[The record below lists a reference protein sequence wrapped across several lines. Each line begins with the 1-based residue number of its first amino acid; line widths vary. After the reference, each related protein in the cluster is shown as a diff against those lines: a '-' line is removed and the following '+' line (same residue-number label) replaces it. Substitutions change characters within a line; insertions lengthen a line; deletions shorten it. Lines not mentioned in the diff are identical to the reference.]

1 MGSNDIDVTGKRIVI
16 TGATNGIGKEIAR
29 ALARRGAS
37 LTLVARNETKAA
49 ATADELQR
57 EPGAQGRPDIISG
70 DLSDLASVRR
80 AGERIRTRYAGID
93 VLINNAGI
101 HALFARTTVDGF
113 ESMTATNHLGPFLLT
128 NLLLDQLIAAAP
140 SRIVVTASEAH
151 RNGGR
156 PDLAHLGE
164 PRGFGPIGS
173 FRAYGQSKLMN
184 ILFTQELARRLDG
197 SGVTVNCFCPGA
209 NATGLISDDRLLAV
223 PMKALART
231 RIIRR
236 PEVGAR
242 TGIDLSI
249 DPKLE
254 STTGQFI
261 TSTPGLHLLPPVA
274 IRRDTDYQHS
284 LWLRSAELVGL

>member
-1 MGSNDIDVTGKRIVI
+1 MGDNDTDVTGKRIVI

-29 ALARRGAS
+29 ALARRGAD
-37 LTLVARNETKAA
+37 LTLVARNEAKAA

-57 EPGAQGRPDIISG
+57 EPGAKGRPDVVSG

-80 AGERIRTRYAGID
+80 AGAEIRSRYASID
-93 VLINNAGI
+93 VLVNNAGI
-101 HALFARTTVDGF
+101 HALSPHTTVDGF
-113 ESMTATNHLGPFLLT
+113 ESMAATNHLGPFLLT
-128 NLLLDQLIAAAP
+128 NLLLDRLVAAAP
-140 SRIVVTASEAH
+140 SRIVITASEAH
-151 RNGGR
+151 RQGGR
-156 PDLAHLGE
+156 PDLDHFAE
-164 PRGFGPIGS
+164 PRRFGPVGS

-184 ILFTQELARRLDG
+184 ILFTQELARRLAG

-209 NATGLISDDRLLAV
+209 NATGLIGDNRLIAV
-223 PMKALART
+223 PMKALAST

-242 TGIDLSI
+242 TGIELSI
-249 DPKLE
+249 DPKLGT
-254 STTGQFI
+254 TTGQFI

-274 IRRDTDYQHS
+274 IRRDTDYQHR